1 MIQATLERYDLKQK
15 LEQLRFE
22 AAKSAH
28 GHATMTLAKNAD
40 TNLVLLALQA
50 QAELLEH
57 TAPGV
62 LNLLI
67 LEGRIVFSAQGQELE
82 LNQHDLVTL
91 GARVGHALKALEPS
105 AVLLTIAIP
114 KV

>member
-1 MIQATLERYDLKQK
+1 MIQATLECYDLKQK

-28 GHATMTLAKNAD
+28 GRATMTLAKNAD

-50 QAELLEH
+50 QAELEH

-67 LEGRIVFSAQGQELE
+67 LEGRILFSAQGQELE
-82 LNQHDLVTL
+82 LHQHDLVTL

-105 AVLLTIAIP
+105 AVLLTITIP